1 MACIRMFRKID
12 PDEFIVYMWGTRE
25 QKTSGEL
32 ISNLNAFVDRF
43 NKIGYW
49 VATEVCGK
57 VDIRA
62 RALSLEHFIRV
73 AKVTPAPS
81 HRRSAWR
88 RPKTHATARGDSF
101 YGGRRSPPPPT
112 QHCFRLQ
119 NYNDAVAILSGLHT
133 IPVFRLKK
141 TWAVRSIARTTEP
154 HGAGGR
160 VIRAHVVGATCWLR
174 GYGKCL
180 SS

>member
-1 MACIRMFRKID
+1 MPASISNTPIELLADQFSQLKPKEQAQALTMACIRMFRKID

-81 HRRSAWR
+81 QRRSDWL
-88 RPKTHATARGDSF
+88 RPRTHATSRGDSCH
-101 YGGRRSPPPPT
+101 GGRRFPPPHSTASACKTTTTPSPSCRACT
-112 QHCFRLQ
+112 PSPS
-119 NYNDAVAILSGLHT
+119 SG
-133 IPVFRLKK
+133 
-141 TWAVRSIARTTEP
+141 
-154 HGAGGR
+154 
-160 VIRAHVVGATCWLR
+160 
-174 GYGKCL
+174 
-180 SS
+180 

>member
-88 RPKTHATARGDSF
+88 RPRNSHDCT
-101 YGGRRSPPPPT
+101 GRLLSWRAAVAPA

-141 TWAVRSIARTTEP
+141 TWAVRSIASTTEP
-154 HGAGGR
+154 HAAGGR
-160 VIRAHVVGATCWLR
+160 VIRAHVVGATAWLR
-174 GYGKCL
+174 GCGGCL